1 MYQISKA
8 GTLHI
13 HPMIHFKWILFFL
26 FSFTAVFTTGQAP
39 YNVYHGNLH
48 SHTSYSDGVGT
59 PRQAFNYARD
69 SAKIDFLAVTD
80 HLEYIY
86 NDIYEWDSTK
96 IMADEATVN
105 GVFFGIAGY
114 EWTSFTYNHC
124 SVFNTPNLIP
134 ATNQND
140 WNAFLLSVIDELPAF
155 GQFNH
160 PGLYGNQWNQFTNM
174 GILADSAFSMIE
186 IRDTLQESYY
196 RQALDSNWHV
206 SPCNNQDNH
215 QANWGTLSEACTGI
229 WSTQLSRNGLFDAII
244 AGRIFASQD
253 KNAGIWIDINGYAMG
268 SSIPYSINLPL
279 HIYINDPDSEIWSS
293 IQVTGT
299 TNQQFLNLYNHDS
312 FLDTIIY
319 INPYATKWIYVRAL
333 QYDYQYII
341 SAPLYFSG
349 TATGI
354 NEEPAHIEV
363 LPNPLCEMSG
373 IVFTLM
379 KAENVEIDLFDSKG
393 QFLISLCNQKLSG
406 GNHTFHIPSEVMNQ
420 GIYFLRYSDDQN
432 IKTLKLIR

>member
-1 MYQISKA
+1 MFY
-8 GTLHI
+8 
-13 HPMIHFKWILFFL
+13 L
-26 FSFTAVFTTGQAP
+26 FSFAAIFTTGQAP

-48 SHTSYSDGVGT
+48 SHTSYSDGVST
-59 PRQAFNYARD
+59 PRHAFIYARD
-69 SAKIDFLAVTD
+69 TAKIDFLAITD

-105 GVFFGIAGY
+105 GVFVGIAGY

-140 WNAFLLSVIDELPAF
+140 WNAFIQSVIDELPAF
-155 GQFNH
+155 AQFNH
-160 PGLYGNQWNQFTNM
+160 PGLYGNQWNQLAYM
-174 GILADSAFSMIE
+174 GTLADSVFTMME
-186 IRDTLQESYY
+186 IRDTLQEMYY

-229 WSTQLSRNGLFDAII
+229 WAAQLSRYGLFDAIT
-244 AGRIFASQD
+244 AGRIFASKD
-253 KNAGIWIDINGYAMG
+253 KNASIWIDINAYPMG
-268 SSIPYSINLPL
+268 STIQYNSALPL
-279 HIYINDPDSEIWSS
+279 HIYINDPDSEKWSS

-299 TNQQFLNLYNHDS
+299 ANQQFLFLNNHDS

-349 TATGI
+349 TATDI
-354 NEEPAHIEV
+354 NDETPLIKV
-363 LPNPLCEMSG
+363 FPNPINLIST
-373 IVFTLM
+373 ITFTLTN
-379 KAENVEIDLFDSKG
+379 AENVEISLFDPKG
-393 QFLISLCNQKLSG
+393 QLLQTLCSQKLSAG
-406 GNHTFHIPSEVMNQ
+406 EHIFNIPFEVLRQ
-420 GIYFLRYSDDQN
+420 GIYFLKYSDDKN